1 MRRRFL
7 GKWMLAALLAVL
19 LTVPCALAANYNDTA
34 DHWAAK
40 EIATWSDRGIIEGS
54 GGSFRPN
61 DTITRAELAAILQR
75 VMQYQKTISNP
86 YTDLKD
92 TWYTDYVLK
101 LSAAGIMEGSNGKV
115 RPEDP
120 ITRQE
125 AAALFARAF
134 ALDTAGAPS
143 AGYADQKDI
152 ASWAV
157 GYVNALSA
165 AGYMQGSNNTFR
177 PNSNITRAEVVK
189 ILDNMVQAFYNA
201 SGTYTTSVTGN
212 ALVNT
217 GGVTLQDMTVSG
229 DLIVTAG
236 AGTGTVTLKNVTV
249 QGSIVNQSGKDLVIQ
264 NKEEEKPNQPDGDDD
279 VLVTEEELEAFLA
292 QYPDD
297 GLIGIDVSNHQGGI
311 DWATVKA
318 AGVDFVMVRV
328 GYTGYGTGS
337 LNLDKNYKTNIENAL
352 ANGIQV
358 GVYYFSQAI
367 SVDEAVAEANLL
379 LDAIDGYDIT
389 FPVVFDWETVSSADG
404 RANDLDTQ
412 TLCDAANA
420 FCTTVENAGYTPMVY
435 FNKKLATDH
444 YDLTQIEQYDFWYA
458 YYQPTASIPTGHDY
472 TMWQFTSTGSVP
484 GIEGNVDLNV
494 GYYDYGGSGV

>member
-1 MRRRFL
+1 MRRNFL
-7 GKWMLAALLAVL
+7 GKWILTALLAVA
-19 LTVPCALAANYNDTA
+19 LTVPCALAANYDDVTG
-34 DHWAAK
+34 HWAAK

-54 GGSFRPN
+54 AGSFRPN
-61 DTITRAELAAILQR
+61 DTITRGELAAILQR

-86 YTDLKD
+86 YTDLGQN
-92 TWYTDYVLK
+92 WYTDYILK
-101 LSAAGIMEGSNGKV
+101 LSAAGILEGSNGKV

-125 AAALFARAF
+125 AAAMFARAF
-134 ALDTAGAPS
+134 ELDVTGAEP
-143 AGYADQKDI
+143 AGYTDQNKI
-152 ASWAV
+152 AAWAA
-157 GYVNALSA
+157 GYVNAMSA
-165 AGYMQGSNNTFR
+165 LGYMEGSNNTFR
-177 PNSNITRAEVVK
+177 PTSNITRAEVVK
-189 ILDNMVQAFYNA
+189 ILDNMVQGFYNQA
-201 SGTYTTSVTGN
+201 GTYSASVEGN
-212 ALVNT
+212 ALVNV
-217 GGVTLQDMTVSG
+217 GGITLENLTISG
-229 DLIVTAG
+229 DLIVAPG

-249 QGSIVNQSGKDLVIQ
+249 EGSILNQSGKDVVIQ
-264 NKEEEKPNQPDGDDD
+264 DKEEPEDPGNGDGD
-279 VLVTEEELEAFLA
+279 LVTEEEKAAFLA

-297 GLIGIDVSNHQGGI
+297 GLVGIDVSNHQGTI
-311 DWATVKA
+311 DWEKVKA

-337 LNLDKNYKTNIENAL
+337 LNLDVNYQANIEGAL

-367 SVDEAVAEANLL
+367 SVEEAVNEANLL
-379 LDAIDGYDIT
+379 LEAIDGYDIT
-389 FPVVFDWETVSSADG
+389 FPVVFDWETVSSSSG
-404 RANDLDTQ
+404 RANNLDTQ

-420 FCTTVENAGYTPMVY
+420 FCATVQNAGYTPMVY

-444 YDLTQIEQYDFWYA
+444 YDLNQVEQYDFWYA

-494 GYYDYGGSGV
+494 GYFDYGQK